1 MLPFKYFYPPN
12 CWPPP
17 FVGTPEPLTA
27 RISASKKKSVIQPV
41 YLPNNKKCGE
51 FPRNDQKGDVTAK
64 VTRQALAPRDNV
76 MMLDEIGA
84 KTGSDKVPQRFFSCC
99 G

>member
-1 MLPFKYFYPPN
+1 MRG
-12 CWPPP
+12 
-17 FVGTPEPLTA
+17 V
-27 RISASKKKSVIQPV
+27 SKKRPE
-41 YLPNNKKCGE
+41 GE
-51 FPRNDQKGDVTAK
+51 VTAK

-99 G
+99 C